1 MNNKNCKIEKKQLI
15 GDLALFIVAIFWGL
29 GFIAVKDALDSIS
42 PYYLLS
48 IRFIFAT
55 LIMALIFFKKIKA
68 ITKKDL
74 FAGFIIGLFLFAGFA
89 TQTIGIKYTTA
100 SNSAFLTGVNVIMVP
115 FLVWLIYKKKPDIYS
130 FIGALLSI
138 VGIGLITIKS
148 DFVFN
153 FGDLLTLLCAL
164 FFAMHI
170 VSIGNYAKKHDP
182 IILTILQLGYTAV
195 FSTIAALLFE
205 TAPQTINMDIVLS
218 SVYQI
223 LFATVFAFLIQNI
236 AQKITS
242 SSHTAIILSTESV
255 FGTIFAVLILKEN
268 LTFQMIIGFIL
279 IFISIITIT
288 TKPNIRLSKNVETLE
303 NTN

>member
-1 MNNKNCKIEKKQLI
+1 MNSKIKNKQLI

-55 LIMALIFFKKIKA
+55 LIMALIFIKKIKA

-74 FAGFIIGLFLFAGFA
+74 FAGLIIGLFLFAGFA
-89 TQTIGIKYTTA
+89 TQTVGIKYTTA

-138 VGIGLITIKS
+138 LGIGLITIKG

-205 TAPQTINMDIVLS
+205 SAPQTINMDIVLS
-218 SVYQI
+218 SAYQI

-288 TKPNIRLSKNVETLE
+288 TKPRINCLKK
-303 NTN
+303 